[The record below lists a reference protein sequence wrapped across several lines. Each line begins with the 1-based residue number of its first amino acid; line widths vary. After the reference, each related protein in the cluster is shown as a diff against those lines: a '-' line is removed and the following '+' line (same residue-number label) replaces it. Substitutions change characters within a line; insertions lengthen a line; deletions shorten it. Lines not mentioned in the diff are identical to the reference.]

1 MRPPRDPNRRVVAI
15 LASVVVTMGALAWAA
30 VPFYTWF
37 CQVTGYYG
45 TTSRAE
51 KAPDQILDRTIDIRF
66 DGNTDAAMPW
76 QFKPVVH
83 KMTLRIGET
92 GLAFYEAYNPT
103 DRTIAG
109 TAIFNVAP
117 DSAGGYFTKI
127 DCFCFTLQVLKP
139 HERVEMPVSFFVDPA
154 ILDDADAKHL
164 KSITLSYTF
173 YETEIPQDAATL
185 ELPAETGQEPTN

>member
-1 MRPPRDPNRRVVAI
+1 
-15 LASVVVTMGALAWAA
+15 
-30 VPFYTWF
+30 
-37 CQVTGYYG
+37 
-45 TTSRAE
+45 
-51 KAPDQILDRTIDIRF
+51 
-66 DGNTDAAMPW
+66 
-76 QFKPVVH
+76 
-83 KMTLRIGET
+83 MTLRIGET